1 MSVGKKIHNSSLELK
16 NINSLAGIAM
26 LLALRV
32 VLGFFA
38 NTTLAMF
45 GGTIKISG
53 AFLPIAAAGV
63 IFGPVPAA
71 LVGGLGD
78 IISFLISPTGF
89 YFPGVTINGILTGL
103 IYGLFFYKNS
113 ITIRKTIAAW
123 FLNTL
128 TVETFIMA
136 LWLFILQIISGAGEV
151 EKTYFVYLTARFI
164 SQAVKCVP
172 EIILIFAIG
181 RLVARIKLPQK
192 KRIK

>member
-1 MSVGKKIHNSSLELK
+1 MSIGKKINSSFSELK
-16 NINSLAGIAM
+16 NINALAGIAM

-53 AFLPIAAAGV
+53 AFLPIATAGV

-89 YFPGVTINGILTGL
+89 YFPGVTINGILTGM

-113 ITIRKTIAAW
+113 ITIGKTIIAW
-123 FLNTL
+123 ILNTL

-136 LWLFILQIISGAGEV
+136 LWLYILQLISGVAET
-151 EKTYFVYLTARFI
+151 EKTYMMYLTARFI
-164 SQAVKCVP
+164 SQAVKCIP
-172 EIILIFAIG
+172 EIILIFSVG
-181 RLVARIKLPQK
+181 KFVARIKIPHK
-192 KRIK
+192 KTI